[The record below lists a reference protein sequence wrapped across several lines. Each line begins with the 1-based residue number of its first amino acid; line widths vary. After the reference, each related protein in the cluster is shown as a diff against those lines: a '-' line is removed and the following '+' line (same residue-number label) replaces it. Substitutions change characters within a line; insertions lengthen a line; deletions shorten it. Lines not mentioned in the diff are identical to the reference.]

1 MILLLLRSARPL
13 STTMSGMAGPALL
26 LLQTAKPRLSRKARG
41 RRKAKNVV
49 VTRACWARAKAR
61 QLCAPVPPQ
70 PGHACRQNTSPAYAA
85 KTPESRND
93 DATKKKARCCF
104 TAPGS
109 ACVVDAKLSL
119 LQYFR
124 PRRLHAE
131 QQSSNPRHAQ
141 DEVPHLRGRVKGVRA
156 W

>member
-1 MILLLLRSARPL
+1 MDDIASAEVRKTFEHHHEWDGGASLAAPTD
-13 STTMSGMAGPALL
+13 SET
-26 LLQTAKPRLSRKARG
+26 RLSRKARG
-41 RRKAKNVV
+41 RRKAKKVV

-70 PGHACRQNTSPAYAA
+70 AGFACRQNTSPAYAA

-104 TAPGS
+104 TAPSS
-109 ACVVDAKLSL
+109 ACVVDAKLSSMHT
-119 LQYFR
+119 FGR
-124 PRRLHAE
+124 AAFPAE

-141 DEVPHLRGRVKGVRA
+141 DEVPHLRGRVKGV
-156 W
+156 